1 MCFFFIIQFFNKT
14 LPKGTKV
21 NPLATFRFRST
32 FYKFYGGFCAML
44 AVVFPYVSLVVFGQ
58 GTVRKPAT

>member
-1 MCFFFIIQFFNKT
+1 MKNKPFGLMCFFFIIQFFNKT

-32 FYKFYGGFCAML
+32 KAKFHG
-44 AVVFPYVSLVVFGQ
+44 
-58 GTVRKPAT
+58 R